1 MILDYVIIATNAC
14 HFTFSSRLL
23 CGLRVST
30 QFEPEYIVV
39 VNAYYPAGEYETKKT
54 YSAKGK
60 VPNWNQTIEF
70 DVTNRSVTSHESF
83 STFSKC
89 SNRRKRRDLSVAS
102 SYLKYL

>member
-1 MILDYVIIATNAC
+1 MILDYVITTNAC

-39 VNAYYPAGEYETKKT
+39 VNAHYPDGRYETKET

-70 DVTNRSVTSHESF
+70 DVTNRPVTSHESF
-83 STFSKC
+83 FLHFRNKGQIYQWP
-89 SNRRKRRDLSVAS
+89 AAI
-102 SYLKYL
+102 